1 MFDQIS
7 DRFNSLIRDLRGL
20 GKITDK
26 NITDTSREI
35 RRILLE
41 ADVNINVTREFVN
54 KVKNRSLGTKVI
66 KSIKPGEQFIKIIHD
81 ELINLFGRES
91 SDLDQSNQGCTVI
104 LLAGL
109 QGSGK
114 TTTSVKLAKR
124 LIDQNKSVLLVA
136 ADIYRPGAIKQLNTL
151 AKQINVPV
159 FEMDNSDPV
168 KISSEAVK
176 EAKNSNYDYVIIDTA
191 GRLHIDGEMMIEIQ
205 QISEAI
211 NPSETI
217 FIADGMTGQD
227 AVNSAKAF
235 NEALE
240 ISGIILTKMDGDARG
255 GAAVSIS
262 SVIKKPVK
270 FIGISEKI
278 EGLDVFDPKRMA
290 DRILGLGDVIGI
302 VKKAEKIVDET
313 EAKKMQEKILKNEFN
328 LEDFKVQLSQIHQ
341 MGNVNEIINMIPGI
355 NGKIK
360 NKINMDENHVVWTEA
375 IINSMTEKER
385 KNPQIIDGSRRSRIA
400 SGSGRSVQEVNQLLK
415 QFTEMQKMMKKFGK
429 MRLPKLGVGS
439 FFGQ

>member
-7 DRFNSLIRDLRGL
+7 DRFNSLLRNLRGL

-26 NITDTSREI
+26 NIEDTSREI

-41 ADVNINVTREFVN
+41 ADVNITVTKNFVQ
-54 KVKNRSLGTKVI
+54 KVKDRSIGTKVV

-81 ELINLFGRES
+81 ELVSLFGDQNSE
-91 SDLDQSNQGCTVI
+91 LDISNQNCNVL

-114 TTTSVKLAKR
+114 TTTCAKLAKKI
-124 LIDQNKSVLLVA
+124 LDQGKSVLLVA
-136 ADIYRPGAIKQLNTL
+136 ADVYRPGAIKQLKIL
-151 AKQINVPV
+151 AEKVNVPV
-159 FEMDNSDPV
+159 FESNANDPV
-168 KISSEAVK
+168 KICFDALE
-176 EAKNSNYDYVIIDTA
+176 EAKANKIDCIILDTA
-191 GRLHIDGEMMIEIQ
+191 GRLHIDGEMMLEIQ
-205 QISEAI
+205 QISESVK
-211 NPSETI
+211 PSETL

-240 ISGIILTKMDGDARG
+240 ITGIILTKMDGDARG
-255 GAAVSIS
+255 GAAVSIA
-262 SVIKKPVK
+262 SVINKPVK

-278 EGLDVFDPKRMA
+278 NGIDVFDPKRMA
-290 DRILGLGDVIGI
+290 DRILGLGDVVGL
-302 VKKAEKIVDET
+302 VEKAEKIVNES
-313 EAKKMQEKILKNEFN
+313 EAKIMQEKILKNQFN
-328 LEDFKVQLSQIHQ
+328 LEDFKNQLFQIQ
-341 MGNVNEIINMIPGI
+341 KMGNINEVANMIPGFS
-355 NGKIK
+355 GKIK
-360 NKINMDENHVVWTEA
+360 NKINMDDRQILWTEA

-385 KNPQIIDGSRRSRIA
+385 KNPKIINGSRRSRIA

-429 MRLPKLGVGS
+429 MKTSKLGFGS
-439 FFGQ
+439 FFG

>member
-81 ELINLFGRES
+81 ELINLFGQES

-176 EAKNSNYDYVIIDTA
+176 EAKKSNYDYVIIDTA

-278 EGLDVFDPKRMA
+278 DGLDVFDPKRMA

-355 NGKIK
+355 NGKMK

-429 MRLPKLGVGS
+429 MKLPKLGVGS
-439 FFGQ
+439 FFG

>member
-7 DRFNSLIRDLRGL
+7 DRFNSLLRNLRGL

-26 NITDTSREI
+26 NIEDTSREI

-41 ADVNINVTREFVN
+41 ADVNITVTKNFVQ
-54 KVKNRSLGTKVI
+54 KVKDRSIGAKVV

-81 ELINLFGRES
+81 ELVSLFGDQNSE
-91 SDLDQSNQGCTVI
+91 LDISNQNCNVL

-114 TTTSVKLAKR
+114 TTTCAKLAKKI
-124 LIDQNKSVLLVA
+124 LDQGKSVLLVA
-136 ADIYRPGAIKQLNTL
+136 ADVYRPGAIKQLKIL
-151 AKQINVPV
+151 AERINVPV
-159 FEMDNSDPV
+159 FESNASDPV
-168 KISSEAVK
+168 KICSDALE
-176 EAKNSNYDYVIIDTA
+176 EAKANKIDCIILDTA
-191 GRLHIDGEMMIEIQ
+191 GRLHIDGEMMLEIQ
-205 QISEAI
+205 QISESVK
-211 NPSETI
+211 PSETL

-240 ISGIILTKMDGDARG
+240 ITGIILTKMDGDARG
-255 GAAVSIS
+255 GAAVSIA
-262 SVIKKPVK
+262 SVINKPVK

-278 EGLDVFDPKRMA
+278 NGIDVFDPKRMA
-290 DRILGLGDVIGI
+290 DRILGLGDVVGL
-302 VKKAEKIVDET
+302 VEKAEKIVNES
-313 EAKKMQEKILKNEFN
+313 EAKIMQEKILKNQFN
-328 LEDFKVQLSQIHQ
+328 LEDFKNQLFQIQ
-341 MGNVNEIINMIPGI
+341 KMGNINDVAIMIRGFS
-355 NGKIK
+355 GKIK
-360 NKINMDENHVVWTEA
+360 NKINMDDRQILWTEA

-385 KNPQIIDGSRRSRIA
+385 KNPKIINGSRRSRIA

-429 MRLPKLGVGS
+429 MKTSKLGFGS
-439 FFGQ
+439 FFG

>member
-81 ELINLFGRES
+81 ELINLFGQES
-91 SDLDQSNQGCTVI
+91 SDLDQYNQGCTVI

-124 LIDQNKSVLLVA
+124 LIDLNKSVLLVA

-278 EGLDVFDPKRMA
+278 DGLDVFDPKRMA

-355 NGKIK
+355 NGKMK

-415 QFTEMQKMMKKFGK
+415 QFTEMQNMMKKFGK
-429 MRLPKLGVGS
+429 MRFPKLGVGS
-439 FFGQ
+439 FFG

>member
-26 NITDTSREI
+26 NINDTSREI

-81 ELINLFGRES
+81 ELINLFGQES

-124 LIDQNKSVLLVA
+124 LIDLNKSVLLVA

-211 NPSETI
+211 NPLETI

-278 EGLDVFDPKRMA
+278 DGLDVFDPKRMA

-429 MRLPKLGVGS
+429 MKLPKLGVGS
-439 FFGQ
+439 FFG

>member
-7 DRFNSLIRDLRGL
+7 GRFNSLLRDLRGL

-26 NITDTSREI
+26 NIADTSREI

-41 ADVNINVTREFVN
+41 ADVNIDVTKDFVK
-54 KVKNRSLGTKVI
+54 KVKDRSLGTKVI
-66 KSIKPGEQFIKIIHD
+66 KSVKPGEQFIKIIHD
-81 ELINLFGRES
+81 ELINLFGEQNSELDFSQKGS
-91 SDLDQSNQGCTVI
+91 SVI

-114 TTTSVKLAKR
+114 TTTCVKLAKKI
-124 LIDQNKSVLLVA
+124 IDQGKSVLLVA
-136 ADIYRPGAIKQLNTL
+136 ADIYRPGAIKQLNIL
-151 AKQINVPV
+151 AEKINVPV
-159 FEMDNSDPV
+159 FESDNGDPV
-168 KISSEAVK
+168 KICTRAVE
-176 EAKNSNYDYVIIDTA
+176 EAKNSNIECVIIDTA
-191 GRLHIDGEMMIEIQ
+191 GRLHIDGEMMLEIQ
-205 QISEAI
+205 QISESVC
-211 NPSETI
+211 PLETI

-270 FIGISEKI
+270 FIGVSEKI
-278 EGLDVFDPKRMA
+278 DGLDVFDPKRMA
-290 DRILGLGDVIGI
+290 DRILGLGDVVGI
-302 VKKAEKIVDET
+302 VKKAEKIVDES

-328 LEDFKVQLSQIHQ
+328 LEDFKVQLSQIQQ
-341 MGNVNEIINMIPGI
+341 MGNVNEIMSMIPGI
-355 NGKIK
+355 NGRMK
-360 NKINMDENHVVWTEA
+360 NKINMDENHLDWTEA

-429 MRLPKLGVGS
+429 MRFPKLGVGS
-439 FFGQ
+439 FFG